1 MDFEEMQNMHDFL
14 DNFYMSRIGIRMLI
28 GQYLSLRQPPMND
41 YIGMIC
47 SETSPAKIVQQ
58 AVDDATFMCTR
69 KYGDAPSVV
78 VHGASNLNF
87 SYVPTHIHYIMLELI
102 KNSMRATVEWHGID
116 EDYPP
121 IKVIISDGEENE
133 DVVIKVSDEG
143 GGIKRSHMKRVW
155 SYLFT
160 TADPAVQEG
169 MVAFENVDHSIDSPL
184 AGLGYGL
191 PISRAYAR
199 FWGGDLSV
207 MSMEGYGTDVFL
219 HLSRLGDSREPL
231 P

>member
-1 MDFEEMQNMHDFL
+1 MHDFL

-155 SYLFT
+155 
-160 TADPAVQEG
+160 
-169 MVAFENVDHSIDSPL
+169 
-184 AGLGYGL
+184 
-191 PISRAYAR
+191 R
-199 FWGGDLSV
+199 
-207 MSMEGYGTDVFL
+207 
-219 HLSRLGDSREPL
+219 
-231 P
+231 

>member
-1 MDFEEMQNMHDFL
+1 MQAMHDFL

-155 SYLFT
+155 S
-160 TADPAVQEG
+160 
-169 MVAFENVDHSIDSPL
+169 
-184 AGLGYGL
+184 
-191 PISRAYAR
+191 RAYAR